1 MSFNLPEAIL
11 AHWNTQGTL
20 PSLWLEYVPEP
31 VDVPIALLEASG
43 FSRDYISAGM
53 KQDTFNYKV
62 SILTTSAE
70 STWTVSET
78 AMSHMQEMTGQKIV
92 SINISPDNMAKPAQM
107 GKVDVWVFEFSI
119 DIQVFDN

>member
-1 MSFNLPEAIL
+1 MSLNLPAAIL
-11 AHWNTQGTL
+11 THWNAQGTL

-31 VDVPIALLEASG
+31 VDVPIALLEATG

-53 KQDTFNYKV
+53 KQDTFNYKI
-62 SILTTSAE
+62 SLLTTSAE
-70 STWTVSET
+70 TTWSTAET
-78 AMSHMQEMTGQKIV
+78 AMSHMQGMAGEKIV

-107 GKVDVWVFEFSI
+107 GKVDVWVFEFSL

>member
-1 MSFNLPEAIL
+1 MSLNLPAAIL
-11 AHWNTQGTL
+11 THWNAQGAL

-31 VDVPIALLEASG
+31 VDVPIALLEATG

-53 KQDTFNYKV
+53 KQDTFNYKI
-62 SILTTSAE
+62 SLLTTSAE
-70 STWTVSET
+70 TTWSTAET
-78 AMSHMQEMTGQKIV
+78 AMSHMQGMAGEKIV

-107 GKVDVWVFEFSI
+107 GKVDVWVFEFSL